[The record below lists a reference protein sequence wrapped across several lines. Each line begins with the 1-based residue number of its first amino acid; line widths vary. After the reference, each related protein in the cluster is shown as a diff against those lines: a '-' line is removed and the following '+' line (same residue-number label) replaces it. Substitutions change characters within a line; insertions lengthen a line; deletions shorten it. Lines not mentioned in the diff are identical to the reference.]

1 MAFHQMMKRHSLISS
16 AFNLFFGFLA
26 LTPLYYFT
34 IFNFDY
40 KKKKKKKKNYYKL
53 YISYYNQPLEE

>member
-40 KKKKKKKKNYYKL
+40 KKKKKKKKTIINYIYHITIN
-53 YISYYNQPLEE
+53 Y